1 MITEERPYAKNPMC
15 LGPSLGL
22 KFVVLIYCGL
32 LLQAVFIRG
41 YLKTRVK

>member
-15 LGPSLGL
+15 IGPSLGL
-22 KFVVLIYCGL
+22 KFVVPIYCGL
-32 LLQAVFIRG
+32 LLWAVFIRG